1 MLTWRPAIAPISA
14 SERPSLDEREIASPA
29 SVKWKRSSRGI
40 GQADLVVGAG
50 HPGDH
55 GVAARMRPDLVTYIV
70 TRSPIISLAA
80 QLPIAGLPTCSRIWS
95 LTTACGDG

>member
-1 MLTWRPAIAPISA
+1 MANPPASGGRSAALEWDDDELRDRIAG
-14 SERPSLDEREIASPA
+14 EREVEAQLQ
-29 SVKWKRSSRGI
+29 RI
-40 GQADLVVGAG
+40 GQADLVVGAVTLAITAWP
-50 HPGDH
+50 PGC
-55 GVAARMRPDLVTYIV
+55 AADLVTYMV